1 MVAKSNWLGSSR
13 AIYFSATIRE
23 NITLGRDFNLKE
35 IEHICQLV
43 NLDEFIKSMPQGYD
57 TEITSAMN
65 LSSGQKRRLGL
76 TRALIGRPKLL
87 LLDEPMEI

>member
-13 AIYFSATIRE
+13 AIYFSATISE

-43 NLDEFIKSMPQGYD
+43 NLDEFIKSLPQGYD
-57 TEITSAMN
+57 TEITSAM
-65 LSSGQKRRLGL
+65 
-76 TRALIGRPKLL
+76 I
-87 LLDEPMEI
+87 